1 MYEKEWQLPYDKCI
15 EIDNEVDTLLE
26 EDKRN
31 KLKEER
37 KNKLACDSNK
47 SRHLT
52 IYKWLGFNFMFEY
65 LSGCALW
72 IILFIPILFLFIAIA
87 IYDGDDDFFDKF
99 LNVIGHIIPSPE
111 KYIKKKMSKDNYM
124 IPSNVIDC
132 PMVVK
137 QKLYSWLDKINK
149 YYLATKDGNLFL
161 YNRDFEHGLQIT
173 SESCEDVETPLDKEY
188 PNETKYLLG
197 QLKEG
202 ELYSVTDIIV
212 DKQLKYDN
220 N

>member
-1 MYEKEWQLPYDKCI
+1 
-15 EIDNEVDTLLE
+15 
-26 EDKRN
+26 
-31 KLKEER
+31 
-37 KNKLACDSNK
+37 
-47 SRHLT
+47 
-52 IYKWLGFNFMFEY
+52 
-65 LSGCALW
+65 
-72 IILFIPILFLFIAIA
+72 
-87 IYDGDDDFFDKF
+87 
-99 LNVIGHIIPSPE
+99 
-111 KYIKKKMSKDNYM
+111 M